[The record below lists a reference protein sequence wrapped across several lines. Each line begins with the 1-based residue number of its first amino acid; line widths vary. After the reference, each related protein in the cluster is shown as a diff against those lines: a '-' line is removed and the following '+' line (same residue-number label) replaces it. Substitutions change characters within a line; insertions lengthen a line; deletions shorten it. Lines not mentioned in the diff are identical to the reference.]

1 MRVALISDIHANL
14 VALEAVLADLKQQ
27 DADQIVCLGDV
38 AASGPQ
44 PHGVLQRLQALNCMV
59 VMGNAD
65 AWMLEPQEY
74 SGDDPFYRKINE
86 LDQWAASQLSDGDRD
101 FLRTFHATVSVE
113 ADGQARLLCFH
124 GSPRSNTDL
133 ITWETSEAQLKQYQ
147 TGLDANL
154 LAGGHTHAQMLRR
167 CGEYTWI
174 NPGSVGL
181 CYERRSDGTDHNVPR
196 AEYTLLD
203 WQDGAASI
211 TFRRVP
217 FDLDAVRQAALRA
230 AMRSD
235 MPHAEWWASEWS
247 A

>member
-1 MRVALISDIHANL
+1 MRIALISDIHANL

-44 PHGVLQRLQALNCMV
+44 PHGVLQRLQAINCPV

-65 AWMLEPQEY
+65 AWLLDPQEY
-74 SGDDPFYRKINE
+74 NGDDPFYRKINE
-86 LDQWAASQLSDGDRD
+86 LDQWAASQLTDAERGY
-101 FLRTFHATVSVE
+101 LRTFHATVTVE
-113 ADGQARLLCFH
+113 AGGQAALLCFH

-133 ITWETSEAQLKQYQ
+133 ITWETPEAQLEQYQ
-147 TGLDANL
+147 AGLATRL

-167 CGEYTWI
+167 CREYTWI

-181 CYERRSDGTDHNVPR
+181 CYERRSDGSDHNVPR
-196 AEYTLLD
+196 AEYALLD
-203 WQDGAASI
+203 WRDAAASV
-211 TFRRVP
+211 TFRRVLL
-217 FDLDAVRQAALRA
+217 DLDAVRQAALR
-230 AMRSD
+230 SD
-235 MPHAEWWASEWS
+235 MPHSEWWASEWT